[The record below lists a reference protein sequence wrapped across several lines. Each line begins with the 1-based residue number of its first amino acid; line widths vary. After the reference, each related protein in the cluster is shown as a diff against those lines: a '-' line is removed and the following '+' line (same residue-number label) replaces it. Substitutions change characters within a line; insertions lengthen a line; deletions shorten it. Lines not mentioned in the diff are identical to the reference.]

1 MRVGAVQGNVAEDFE
16 DAFNRALEVTSNH
29 TRATEQLAAEV
40 GAGNLDVVIWPENA
54 ADLDP
59 RRFPAS
65 AALVERAAQSA
76 GTQVLVGAVLFEGGL
91 RYNDMVVWTPGQGA
105 GDYYRKHLPVP
116 FAEYVPLRDQLRHV
130 TTQVDRIGT
139 DMAPG
144 RGPSTLTI
152 HATTQG
158 RDVPLAMGI
167 CFEVSYDEILRAGVL
182 QGGQVIVIPT
192 NNASFL
198 DSSEAAQQLAQ
209 GQVQAVVHGRSVV
222 QVSTVGL
229 TAVISP
235 EGVIEHSLTPYTQS
249 ALVAEV
255 SLRTSTTIADRLG
268 PVPGL
273 ALRLGGLVLLAAG
286 IVDVVRTRRGQDR

>member
-1 MRVGAVQGNVAEDFE
+1 
-16 DAFNRALEVTSNH
+16 
-29 TRATEQLAAEV
+29 
-40 GAGNLDVVIWPENA
+40 
-54 ADLDP
+54 
-59 RRFPAS
+59 
-65 AALVERAAQSA
+65 
-76 GTQVLVGAVLFEGGL
+76 
-91 RYNDMVVWTPGQGA
+91 
-105 GDYYRKHLPVP
+105 
-116 FAEYVPLRDQLRHV
+116 
-130 TTQVDRIGT
+130 
-139 DMAPG
+139 
-144 RGPSTLTI
+144 
-152 HATTQG
+152 
-158 RDVPLAMGI
+158 MGI